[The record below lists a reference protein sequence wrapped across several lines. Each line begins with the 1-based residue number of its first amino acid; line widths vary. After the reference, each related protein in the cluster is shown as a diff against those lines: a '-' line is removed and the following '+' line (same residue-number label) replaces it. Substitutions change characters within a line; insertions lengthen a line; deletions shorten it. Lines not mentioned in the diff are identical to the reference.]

1 MYRDTTSLVLIGI
14 ALLAPT
20 AAHAAVVISEVA
32 WMGTSVS
39 ANAEWIELQNT
50 GSESVNLSGWI
61 LTSAT
66 GAPNIALSGS
76 IAGSGYYLLERTS
89 DASVPTVSADQIY
102 SGALAN
108 TGLTLLLKDQTG
120 ATVDTVVGGTDWAS
134 IGGDNTTKQTPQ
146 RTGNFWTTADPTP
159 RAQNVTGSSGGG
171 DTATPDPIASTTD
184 PLTPQPSLGG
194 SSISRGS
201 SGNPVPKLYID
212 AGPGRILT
220 AGADTIF
227 SAYVYDSDGT
237 VRRDAELSWSF
248 GDGAQADGDEVTHAY
263 LLPGTYTVSIA
274 ARAGKSHTV
283 SLLKVV
289 VYPSVVR
296 VTKATSEGITLVNDG
311 DELLDMSG
319 WRVVQGDRQFILPRF
334 MALLPGQETQL
345 PASITK
351 LGTSTEPIT
360 LLFPS
365 GAVSAALE
373 QQVPEVVVPVT
384 ESAESP
390 DSAAEPVAY
399 RAPEQPVAPYAG
411 IQDREDAVTLP
422 LSTINSQAYVTHMSA
437 PSATVVPG
445 ALGASVGSGA
455 PELLTSPWT
464 LSFMGLLVAAASI
477 LVIL

>member
-1 MYRDTTSLVLIGI
+1 MYRNTTSLVLVGI

-50 GSESVNLSGWI
+50 GSESVSLAGWV

-66 GAPNIALSGS
+66 GAPNIGLTGS
-76 IAGSGYYLLERTS
+76 IAGGGYYLLERTS
-89 DASVPTVSADQIY
+89 DASVPTVTADQIY

-120 ATVDTVVGGTDWAS
+120 TAVDTVMGGTDWAS

-146 RTGNFWTTADPTP
+146 RVGSTWSTAEPTP
-159 RAQNVTGSSGGG
+159 KAQNNTGATDDEDDEGTEPVASS
-171 DTATPDPIASTTD
+171 TD
-184 PLTPQPSLGG
+184 PLTPQPSVGG
-194 SSISRGS
+194 SSISRAT

-212 AGPGRILT
+212 AGPGRILS

-227 SAYVYDSDGT
+227 SAYAYDSDGI
-237 VRRDAELSWSF
+237 VRKDVEFSWSF
-248 GDGAQADGDEVTHAY
+248 GDGDSADGDEVTHAY

-283 SLLKVV
+283 SLLKAV
-289 VYPSVVR
+289 VYPSAAR
-296 VTKATSEGITLVNDG
+296 ITKATSEGITLVNDG
-311 DELLDMSG
+311 DEILDMSG
-319 WRVVQGDRQFILPRF
+319 WRVVQGNRQFIFPRF
-334 MALLPGQETQL
+334 MAMLPGQETQL

-351 LGTSTEPIT
+351 LGTSTEPIA

-365 GAVSAALE
+365 GAVSTGLE
-373 QQVPEVVVPVT
+373 PQAPMAPVEVSPKT
-384 ESAESP
+384 P
-390 DSAAEPVAY
+390 DSSPEPFVY
-399 RAPEQPVAPYAG
+399 ETPEQPVAVNVG

-437 PSATVVPG
+437 PSATAVPG
-445 ALGASVGSGA
+445 ALGASAGLAA
-455 PELLTSPWT
+455 PGLLASPWT
-464 LSFMGLLVAAASI
+464 ISFMGLLVAAASI